1 MSEIPD
7 VVHNN
12 DGRARSG
19 HAVQALADEHEEFNR
34 SLGTAVAAAGL
45 LPYVGVALEALLRN
59 MLEESEDLHGRTRL
73 AADGQIVMA
82 GSNAATELASIQRA
96 EAVRRMLA

>member
-1 MSEIPD
+1 VSEIPG

-19 HAVQALADEHEEFNR
+19 HTVQALADEHEEFNR
-34 SLGTAVAAAGL
+34 SLGAAVAAAGL

-82 GSNAATELASIQRA
+82 RSNAATELSIIQRA
-96 EAVRRMLA
+96 EAVGRMLA